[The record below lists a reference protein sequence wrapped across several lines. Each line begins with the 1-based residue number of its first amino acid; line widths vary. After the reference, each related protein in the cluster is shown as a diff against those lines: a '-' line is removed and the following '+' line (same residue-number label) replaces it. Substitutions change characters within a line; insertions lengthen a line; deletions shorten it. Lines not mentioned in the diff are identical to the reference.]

1 MGIVSVQLTNFFS
14 VDDQL
19 EELEDGEDVAI
30 MFKKCNMLEEKDNR
44 EAFKESLQIIG
55 RKDLVMK
62 LEIYLAAGT

>member
-30 MFKKCNMLEEKDNR
+30 MFEKLNMLEEKDNR
-44 EAFKESLQIIG
+44 EAFKDSLQIIG